1 MLIISPISSF
11 LKHFATFPFKVT
23 SNQSH
28 EVGMCVACE
37 KHYAICTA
45 KKFKVNL
52 LVMVFA
58 DIMLPEL
65 DTVTASVSSSSLLA
79 EAVEDEA
86 SSSLP
91 AVASLATTSQRIEAK
106 DMKAVTGSRSSPS
119 MGLNHGLNDLLP
131 GHDSSVFYRD
141 PPSLGLFF
149 LKILRF
155 QEKTRLRDY

>member
-1 MLIISPISSF
+1 
-11 LKHFATFPFKVT
+11 
-23 SNQSH
+23 
-28 EVGMCVACE
+28 
-37 KHYAICTA
+37 
-45 KKFKVNL
+45 
-52 LVMVFA
+52 MVFA

-131 GHDSSVFYRD
+131 GHDLSVFYRD
-141 PPSLGLFF
+141 PPSLSLFF